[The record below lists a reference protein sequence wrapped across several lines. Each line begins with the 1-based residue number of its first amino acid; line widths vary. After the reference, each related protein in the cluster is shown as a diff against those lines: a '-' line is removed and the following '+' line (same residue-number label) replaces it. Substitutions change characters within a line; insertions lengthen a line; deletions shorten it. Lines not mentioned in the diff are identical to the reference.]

1 MDHDAPEREELN
13 RDESL
18 AIIRMH
24 LRLYFRAR
32 AKLDRACLEA
42 ADSMRDFDQAM
53 RDALPMDDWD
63 DDVIAEIARG

>member
-42 ADSMRDFDQAM
+42 ADSARGFGKAM
-53 RDALPMDDWD
+53 GDALPMDDWD
-63 DDVIAEIARG
+63 DDEIAAIVRG